1 MVQPIYY
8 SIDER
13 ICKDHLTPLTPGM
26 LNELSSWGPECSDP
40 IIDEVADNIYA
51 DKINA
56 RSTEGMSGLSFV
68 LVCLCLSL
76 SIILTFFAWKRW
88 HNDRIMRLK
97 AKRKEMRR
105 SGDNNQ

>member
-26 LNELSSWGPECSDP
+26 HNELSSWGPECSDS
-40 IIDEVADNIYA
+40 IIDEVANNIYE
-51 DKINA
+51 DKITA
-56 RSTEGMSGLSFV
+56 RSTEGISGLTFV

-76 SIILTFFAWKRW
+76 SVIVTFFAWQRW
-88 HNDRIMRLK
+88 HNDRIMRIE
-97 AKRKEMRR
+97 AKRKEMRS